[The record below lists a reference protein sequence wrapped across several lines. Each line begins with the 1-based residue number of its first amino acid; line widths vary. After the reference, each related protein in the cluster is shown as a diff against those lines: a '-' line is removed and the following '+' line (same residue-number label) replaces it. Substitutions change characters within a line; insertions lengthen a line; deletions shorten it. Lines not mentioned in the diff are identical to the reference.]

1 MSSLFTTRRLLWVVS
16 FATVLVCCLVFA
28 RFASFSR
35 GIPDDYKIEKK
46 IRILT
51 YGSFVDKNSA
61 GSYLLEYFKRECFC
75 KVEVVSVVDSG
86 LLLERLRM
94 STGENAVDLVIGL
107 DQILLEKAKDL
118 QWRQLNSD
126 MAVVDDELK
135 PFLTNNWIPFD
146 WSPLTFVYRKGEGT
160 PVNNLL
166 ELLTAEN
173 GQKISLPD
181 PRTSALGQQFL
192 LWLLTTAGDLQN
204 FERIVKQ
211 LNKQKFEITPSWT
224 VSYNAFRQ
232 NQSQFALTYLTSL
245 IFHWEAE
252 KEKNYEASVFAKG
265 HPVQVEYVGI
275 PENAQHIELAEK
287 FIRLM
292 LSDDGQKVIML
303 KNYMM
308 PVRKSIR
315 AGSAYEQLPDVNTL
329 DVDTMKRNI
338 SILKEAQDIWSK
350 VF

>member
-1 MSSLFTTRRLLWVVS
+1 MAKIFSTRRLLWVIS

-28 RFASFSR
+28 RFVSFSKS
-35 GIPDDYKIEKK
+35 IPDDYKIEKK
-46 IRILT
+46 MRILT

-94 STGENAVDLVIGL
+94 STGENAFDLVIGL

-118 QWRQLNSD
+118 QWRQLNAD
-126 MAVVDDELK
+126 WAVVDDELK
-135 PFLTNNWIPFD
+135 PFLTNYWIPFD
-146 WSPLTFVYRKGEGT
+146 WSPLTFVYRKGDGT
-160 PVNNLL
+160 PATHLL
-166 ELLTAEN
+166 DLLAVTDSN
-173 GQKISLPD
+173 KISLAD

-192 LWLLTTAGDLQN
+192 LWLLSTTGDLQN

-211 LNKQKFEITPSWT
+211 LNKDKFEITPSWT
-224 VSYNAFRQ
+224 VSYNSFRQ
-232 NQSQFALTYLTSL
+232 KQTQFVLTYLTSL
-245 IFHWEAE
+245 VFHWDTE
-252 KEKNYEASVFAKG
+252 KDRNYDALIFAKG

-275 PENAQHIELAEK
+275 PENAQHVELAEK
-287 FIRLM
+287 MIRLM
-292 LSDDGQKVIML
+292 LSDEGQKVIMI
-303 KNYMM
+303 KNYML
-308 PVRKSIR
+308 PVRKAIR
-315 AGSAYEQLPDVNTL
+315 AGSVYEQLPEVKHLDVN
-329 DVDTMKRNI
+329 TMKRNI

>member
-16 FATVLVCCLVFA
+16 FATVLVCCLIFA
-28 RFASFSR
+28 RFASFSHS
-35 GIPDDYKIEKK
+35 IPDDYKIEKK
-46 IRILT
+46 FRVLT
-51 YGSFVDKNSA
+51 YGSFVEKNSA

-94 STGENAVDLVIGL
+94 STGENAFDLVIGL

-118 QWRQLNSD
+118 QWRQLDSSL
-126 MAVVDDELK
+126 AVVDDELK

-146 WSPLTFVYRKGEGT
+146 WSPLIFIYRRGEGT
-160 PVNNLL
+160 PANNLL
-166 ELLTAEN
+166 ELLSADN
-173 GQKISLPD
+173 ADKISIAD

-192 LWLLTTAGDLQN
+192 LWMLSTSGDLQN

-211 LNKQKFEITPSWT
+211 LKKEKFEITPSWT
-224 VSYNAFRQ
+224 VSYNSFRQ
-232 NQSQFALTYLTSL
+232 KHTQFVLTYLTSL
-245 IFHWEAE
+245 VFHWEVE
-252 KEKNYEASVFAKG
+252 KDKSFDALIFAKG
-265 HPVQVEYVGI
+265 QPVQVEYVGI
-275 PENAQHIELAEK
+275 PENAQHVQLAEK
-287 FIRLM
+287 MIRLM
-292 LSDDGQKVIML
+292 LSDEGQQVIMNR
-303 KNYMM
+303 NYML
-308 PVRKSIR
+308 PVRKAIR
-315 AGSAYEQLPDVNTL
+315 SGTVYEKLPEVKYL